1 MKIYNCFIV
10 DDEPLAIEVIEDHL
24 SKLQNFKVV
33 GRYTDSIEAFVQYKN
48 TEADLLFID
57 IEMPDFNGLEFIKS
71 LKNKPE
77 IIITTAYRNFAVQ
90 GFDLNIL
97 DYLVKPIS
105 FERFMQSIDKFID
118 KKSNQHHKDALV
130 EQQQQQQQ
138 QFIIV
143 RADRKNIKL
152 FLENI
157 LYVEGLKDYVK
168 IVLKDKQV
176 LTKQSIGNFEKSLQ
190 SNQFL
195 RVHRSF
201 IVALDKVTAF
211 TTYDVEID
219 QLEIPIGRSY
229 KKSFLEV
236 MQQNEF
242 N

>member
-1 MKIYNCFIV
+1 MKTYNCFIV

-24 SKLQNFKVV
+24 SKLQNFEVV
-33 GRYTDSIEAFVQYKN
+33 GSHTDSIEAFIQYKN
-48 TEADLLFID
+48 VSVDLLFID

-97 DYLVKPIS
+97 DYLVKPIP

-118 KKSNQHHKDALV
+118 KKSSQYQALL
-130 EQQQQQQQ
+130 EKQ

-152 FLENI
+152 LLNAI

-168 IVLKDKQV
+168 IVLKDNQQV
-176 LTKQSIGNFEKSLQ
+176 LTKQSIGNFEKNLDAT
-190 SNQFL
+190 QFL
-195 RVHRSF
+195 RIHKSF
-201 IVALDKVTAF
+201 IIAVDKMTAY
-211 TTYDVEID
+211 TTHDVEMN
-219 QLEIPIGRSY
+219 QVEIPIGRSY
-229 KKSFLEV
+229 KKSFLEA

>member
-1 MKIYNCFIV
+1 MKTYNCFIV

-24 SKLQNFKVV
+24 SKLQNFEVV
-33 GRYTDSIEAFVQYKN
+33 GSYIDSIEAFVQFKN
-48 TEADLLFID
+48 TQVDLLFVD

-97 DYLVKPIS
+97 DYLVKPIPL
-105 FERFMQSIDKFID
+105 ERFMQSIDKFID
-118 KKSNQHHKDALV
+118 KSSNHHQNNIQV
-130 EQQQQQQQ
+130 EQQE
-138 QFIIV
+138 FIIV

-152 FLENI
+152 FLKDI

-168 IVLKDKQV
+168 IILKDKQI
-176 LTKQSIGNFEKSLQ
+176 LTKQSIGVFEKNLQ
-190 SNQFL
+190 PKHFF
-195 RVHRSF
+195 RIHKSF
-201 IVALDKVTAF
+201 IIALDKVTAY
-211 TTYDVEID
+211 TTYDVEIER
-219 QLEIPIGRSY
+219 LEIPIGRSY

-242 N
+242 SQRF

>member
-33 GRYTDSIEAFVQYKN
+33 GSYTDSIEAFVQYKN

-118 KKSNQHHKDALV
+118 KKSSKLHKEVLV
-130 EQQQQQQQ
+130 EQP

-152 FLENI
+152 FLEDI

-168 IVLKDKQV
+168 IVLKDKQI

-190 SNQFL
+190 SNLFL

-201 IVALDKVTAF
+201 IVSLDKVTAF

-219 QLEIPIGRSY
+219 RLEIPIGRSY

>member
-1 MKIYNCFIV
+1 
-10 DDEPLAIEVIEDHL
+10 
-24 SKLQNFKVV
+24 
-33 GRYTDSIEAFVQYKN
+33 
-48 TEADLLFID
+48 LFID

-105 FERFMQSIDKFID
+105 FERFMQAIDKFID
-118 KKSNQHHKDALV
+118 EKSNQNHKELV
-130 EQQQQQQQ
+130 EQQQQQQQQ

-143 RADRKNIKL
+143 RADRKNVKL
-152 FLENI
+152 FLDTI

-168 IVLKDKQV
+168 IILKDKQL

-190 SNQFL
+190 SNRFL
-195 RVHRSF
+195 RIHKSY

-211 TTYDVEID
+211 TSYDVEID
-219 QLEIPIGRSY
+219 RIEIPIGRSY
-229 KKSFLEV
+229 KKSFLEL

-242 N
+242 K

>member
-1 MKIYNCFIV
+1 MKTYNCFIV

-24 SKLQNFKVV
+24 SKLQNFKVI
-33 GRYTDSIEAFVQYKN
+33 GSYIDSIEAFIQYKN
-48 TEADLLFID
+48 AEVDLLFID

-97 DYLVKPIS
+97 DYLVKPIP

-118 KKSNQHHKDALV
+118 KKSNQNHKEAVAD
-130 EQQQQQQQ
+130 QQ

-143 RADRKNIKL
+143 RADRKNVKL
-152 FLENI
+152 FLDTI

-168 IVLKDKQV
+168 IVLRDKQL

-190 SNQFL
+190 SNRFL
-195 RVHRSF
+195 RIHKSF
-201 IVALDKVTAF
+201 IVGLDKVTAF
-211 TTYDVEID
+211 TTYDVEIGRI
-219 QLEIPIGRSY
+219 EIPIGRSY

>member
-33 GRYTDSIEAFVQYKN
+33 GSYTDSIEAFVQYKN

-77 IIITTAYRNFAVQ
+77 IIITTAYRNFAAQ

-118 KKSNQHHKDALV
+118 KKSNQNHKEVVV
-130 EQQQQQQQ
+130 EQP

-143 RADRKNIKL
+143 RADRKNVKL
-152 FLENI
+152 FLDTI

-168 IVLKDKQV
+168 IVLKDKQL

-190 SNQFL
+190 SNRFL
-195 RVHRSF
+195 RIHKSF

-219 QLEIPIGRSY
+219 RLEIPIGRSY

-242 N
+242 